1 MLETEVEPEGYDT
14 LRFKEYIYPSVKKMW
29 SPQAPNLYRMM
40 LYVRRDVRITEY
52 IPFKFGFNIT
62 ELEDGV
68 LVINGRKA
76 ELNIAA
82 YNAAADE
89 AATASELR
97 SLKQLK

>member
-1 MLETEVEPEGYDT
+1 
-14 LRFKEYIYPSVKKMW
+14 MW

-40 LYVRRDVRITEY
+40 LYVRRDGRITEY

-82 YNAAADE
+82 
-89 AATASELR
+89 TMPR
-97 SLKQLK
+97 PMRRHGK

>member
-1 MLETEVEPEGYDT
+1 
-14 LRFKEYIYPSVKKMW
+14 MW

-40 LYVRRDVRITEY
+40 LSVRRDGRITEY
-52 IPFKFGFNIT
+52 IPFQFGFNIT

-97 SLKQLK
+97 GPSNSRNTIRFAYPIRNRAGSTSFATRSAFM